1 MLVLMIEMKQ
11 INLLERM
18 TWQVRAILH
27 GIGLYFK
34 LIQRVDSTKSLLILW
49 NLVFPWS
56 DEATEL
62 VDCSEFE
69 GHLGLVNAFDV
80 VAQQVVVGDA
90 VELLLKDLLC
100 RLPLVQ
106 VEQLPVS
113 RQDFVV
119 DLAEVFVGAF
129 SLRVDVDDPWN
140 SQFDWEHRRVLS
152 GNPSFHDT

>member
-11 INLLERM
+11 IKLLERM

-69 GHLGLVNAFDV
+69 GHLGLVNSFDV

-90 VELLLKDLLC
+90 VELLLEELLG
-100 RLPLVQ
+100 RLPLVK
-106 VEQLPVS
+106 VVQLPVS
-113 RQDFVV
+113 WQDFVV
-119 DLAEVFVGAF
+119 DFAEIFIAAF
-129 SLRVDVDDPWN
+129 SLRIDVDDPGN
-140 SQFDWEHRRVLS
+140 SQFDRKHGGRLS
-152 GNPSFHDT
+152 LHPSFHDA

>member
-1 MLVLMIEMKQ
+1 M
-11 INLLERM
+11 
-18 TWQVRAILH
+18 
-27 GIGLYFK
+27 
-34 LIQRVDSTKSLLILW
+34 LILW

-90 VELLLKDLLC
+90 VELLLEDFLC

-119 DLAEVFVGAF
+119 DLAEVFVSTF

-152 GNPSFHDT
+152 RNPSFHDA